1 MKTKVTLTIEHPDD
15 APIHWFMEYTL
26 QQYIREVN
34 ADVEDG
40 WHITIGDSDE

>member
-15 APIHWFMEYTL
+15 APIHMFMEYTL